1 MRLLRPLWA
10 RFPPGP
16 AVALDVAGSEFEIL
30 QRSQAT
36 GTQDQDGHG
45 RALPQE
51 QHGGETPPFGPEDQ
65 DEPDLNDPEDVP
77 DYDELPYG

>member
-1 MRLLRPLWA
+1 MRLLRPPGGG
-10 RFPPGP
+10 FPPGP
-16 AVALDVAGSEFEIL
+16 AVALDLAGREFEIL
-30 QRSQAT
+30 QRSRAT
-36 GTQDQDGHG
+36 GTKEPDEHG

-51 QHGGETPPFGPEDQ
+51 QHGGETPPFGAEDQ